1 MYVILKYNY
10 MTILALMILNFISR
24 KDTMQ
29 GKTGNIYDG
38 ITLKPDWQDK
48 EFEFQTIIIGETSE
62 MFDQQIEGAW

>member
-29 GKTGNIYDG
+29 GKTRNICDE
-38 ITLKPDWQDK
+38 ITLKPD
-48 EFEFQTIIIGETSE
+48 
-62 MFDQQIEGAW
+62 